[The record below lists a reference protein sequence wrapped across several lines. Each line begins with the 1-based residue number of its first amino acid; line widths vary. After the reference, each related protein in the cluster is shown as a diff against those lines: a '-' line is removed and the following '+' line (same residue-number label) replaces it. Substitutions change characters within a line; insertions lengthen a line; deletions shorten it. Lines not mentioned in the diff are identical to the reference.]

1 MWVTLVYRSHLH
13 ASVEDPRVNE
23 VNMDKVPDNFYM
35 SRWLVTMVL
44 FLYQNVK
51 FLVILDSRIRLEK
64 LIYGLEYSLEWDL
77 CTRIEY
83 SLSREL
89 RDAYSKFLVV
99 S

>member
-1 MWVTLVYRSHLH
+1 MWVTSVYRGHLH

-23 VNMDKVPDNFYM
+23 VPDNFYM
-35 SRWLVTMVL
+35 SSWLVTMVL

-77 CTRIEY
+77 CTKIEY